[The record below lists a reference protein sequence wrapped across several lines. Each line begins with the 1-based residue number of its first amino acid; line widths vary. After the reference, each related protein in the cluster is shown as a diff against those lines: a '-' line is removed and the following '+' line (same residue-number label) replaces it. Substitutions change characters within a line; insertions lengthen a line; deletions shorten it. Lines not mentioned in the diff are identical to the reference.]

1 MDSVIV
7 RAKVRRRTINFF
19 NERPGKTFSFTEVYN
34 VSTSTG
40 ASRETL
46 QSVLN
51 ELMMNG
57 TVQCTVVRRDDGT
70 ERAVYGLVAAAHTV
84 S

>member
-7 RAKVRRRTINFF
+7 RAKVKRRTIRFF
-19 NERPGKTFSFTEVYN
+19 NERPGETFPVAQVYN
-34 VSTSTG
+34 VLTSTG